1 MENSETQVWLDFAKA
16 CEYISKDI
24 YNELRSET
32 EEVGKLINHMI
43 AHPEKFR

>member
-16 CEYISKDI
+16 CEYISDKT
-24 YNELRSET
+24 YNELRSES
-32 EEVGKLINHMI
+32 EEVGKLLNYMI